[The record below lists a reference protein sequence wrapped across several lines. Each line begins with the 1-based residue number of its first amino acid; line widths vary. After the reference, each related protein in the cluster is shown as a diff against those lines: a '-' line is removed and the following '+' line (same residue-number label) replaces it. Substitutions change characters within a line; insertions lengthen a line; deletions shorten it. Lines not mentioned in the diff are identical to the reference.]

1 VELDAAIERLTALA
15 GELVDALVVSRGDGD
30 RPLVQLSGAQL
41 TVRTEPDGTLAAM
54 SRPLIVG
61 VGDNTLWLWPDRF
74 VEANPLAAG
83 GALEIVT
90 EDGIFVVGPAG
101 GTWLD

>member
-41 TVRTEPDGTLAAM
+41 TVRTEPGGTLAAM

-83 GALEIVT
+83 APSRSSPKTGSSSSAR
-90 EDGIFVVGPAG
+90 PAARG
-101 GTWLD
+101 ST